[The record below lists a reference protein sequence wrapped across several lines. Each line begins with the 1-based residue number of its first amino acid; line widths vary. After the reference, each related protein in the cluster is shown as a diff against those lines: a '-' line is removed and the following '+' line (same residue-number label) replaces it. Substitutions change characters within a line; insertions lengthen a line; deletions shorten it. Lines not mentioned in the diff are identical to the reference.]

1 MTLIVTLSP
10 CPVETY
16 TFTLKRFK
24 AWGGLWTRSD
34 FFGVLD
40 LPRLEELHLAHIVA
54 WTCRRV
60 ISTGSAKP
68 DSPCRCVNN
77 GLLSMQQVV
86 DLMRHRRISDG
97 DSPQPLRRLSRL
109 IVSGVSAVLDDNP
122 LETKRALEEYVEEFV
137 LLPAVPQDII
147 DEDAEVEL
155 CNGRVLYT
163 VKPPVMEE
171 TDSRYKVTRL

>member
-1 MTLIVTLSP
+1 
-10 CPVETY
+10 
-16 TFTLKRFK
+16 
-24 AWGGLWTRSD
+24 
-34 FFGVLD
+34 
-40 LPRLEELHLAHIVA
+40 
-54 WTCRRV
+54 
-60 ISTGSAKP
+60 
-68 DSPCRCVNN
+68 
-77 GLLSMQQVV
+77 MQQVV

-137 LLPAVPQDII
+137 LLPAVPQEII